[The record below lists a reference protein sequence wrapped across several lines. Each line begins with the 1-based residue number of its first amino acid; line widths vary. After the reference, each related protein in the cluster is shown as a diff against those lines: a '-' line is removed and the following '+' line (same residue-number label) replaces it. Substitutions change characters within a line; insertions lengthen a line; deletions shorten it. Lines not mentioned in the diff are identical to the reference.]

1 MNIPCIGHIPI
12 EANKAAYS
20 VVNHVAQF
28 NECHMWFEVGL
39 SWFMQIVTN
48 DLPVTNYCFW
58 DVRGSPIFRVMSEDN
73 IATCHS
79 TSLESLKFGIK
90 VFFSEKK
97 KLYQTNFFSFLKIVF
112 KILLPNAFLDLKN
125 IDLISP
131 FRFKL
136 HDA

>member
-1 MNIPCIGHIPI
+1 MVIFL

-58 DVRGSPIFRVMSEDN
+58 DVCGSPIFRVMSEDN

-97 KLYQTNFFSFLKIVF
+97 KIVPNKFFFIFENSFQNIITKRVFRFEKYRFNFSFSF
-112 KILLPNAFLDLKN
+112 
-125 IDLISP
+125 
-131 FRFKL
+131 
-136 HDA
+136 